1 MTEQAGDQS
10 REIGFRVRVLSH
22 AIKKTVDRMAGT
34 GNHPHGEITR
44 LHAWVL
50 GYLYDHRDQ
59 DVYQKDIQ
67 AQFSISRSTTTGM
80 LQVMEKN
87 GLITR
92 ESVEWDARLK
102 KLRLTPKAIQ
112 MEENL
117 RSGIKRTEQSIAQI
131 LTSEERETFFA
142 LCGKLAQGIREMEQQ
157 SQNRKDEEPHD

>member
-1 MTEQAGDQS
+1 MTEPADDRN
-10 REIGFRVRVLSH
+10 REIGFQVRQISH
-22 AIKKTVDRMAGT
+22 AIKNTVDRMAGT
-34 GNHPHGEITR
+34 GNPQNREITR

-50 GYLYDHRDQ
+50 GYLYDHRDR

-117 RSGIKRTEQSIAQI
+117 RSGIKRTEQNLAQI
-131 LTSEERETFFA
+131 FTPEEREMFFA
-142 LCGKLAQGIREMEQQ
+142 LCHKLAQGIKDLEQQ
-157 SQNRKDEEPHD
+157 SLNGKDEEPHD